1 MVYPDSHGIS
11 RVPWYSGNPPKTLL
25 FRLRGS
31 NPLWPAFPDRS
42 SKIMFGNFVMLL
54 LQHLR
59 LLQHHTKNAS
69 RLTIIWFR
77 LFPVRSPLL
86 RESRLMSC
94 PGGTEMYQFPP
105 FAFLPYFTRIR
116 IIRLPP
122 NWVFPFGDLRVTG
135 WLAPHRSVSSPPPSF
150 IASQSQGI
158 LHALVLYLKS
168 FLRILEI
175 CRKNLLFTC

>member
-1 MVYPDSHGIS
+1 MVYPASHGIS
-11 RVPWYSGNPPKTLL
+11 RVPWYSGNPSEILL

-42 SKIMFGNFVMLL
+42 SKTIFCNSVELL
-54 LQHLR
+54 PQLAR

-69 RLTIIWFR
+69 RLTIMWFR
-77 LFPVRSPLL
+77 LIPFRSPLL
-86 RESRLMSC
+86 RESQLMSF
-94 PGGTEMYQFPP
+94 PRGTEMYQFPP
-105 FAFLPYFTRIR
+105 FAFLPYFTWIR

-122 NWVFPFGDLRVTG
+122 DWVVPFGYLRVTG

-158 LHALVLYLKS
+158 LHAPCNS
-168 FLRILEI
+168 D
-175 CRKNLLFTC
+175 